1 MFCKGEKNYIEGY
14 QLLDKINPLTI
25 VGLILLFSVIL
36 TVGEQSQYL
45 FSLIFVL
52 GLLFLFSIRKAF
64 RTICSLLIV
73 WGLIYLLKP
82 HLGNV
87 LVGSIYTML
96 LIVLKFAP
104 LFILGK
110 VLSSYSSSHLM
121 AAFRKIGID
130 GGIGIGITVFFRFI
144 PEISIRMKEINNGM
158 KIRGF
163 KASIFKPIKTFE
175 LYFVPLMYKC
185 IDISDTLTC
194 SIISKGIEY
203 DGKKTSFHDV
213 KFSFIDIVMLMIGII
228 LVLVSVWKIS

>member
-1 MFCKGEKNYIEGY
+1 M
-14 QLLDKINPLTI
+14 
-25 VGLILLFSVIL
+25 
-36 TVGEQSQYL
+36 
-45 FSLIFVL
+45 
-52 GLLFLFSIRKAF
+52 
-64 RTICSLLIV
+64 LIV

-87 LVGSIYTML
+87 FIGSIYTML

-110 VLSSYSSSHLM
+110 VLSSYSSSHLI
-121 AAFRKIGID
+121 AAFRKIGVE

-203 DGKKTSFHDV
+203 DGEKTSFHDV
-213 KFSFIDIVMLMIGII
+213 KITFIDIAMIVGGMI
-228 LVLVSVWKIS
+228 LLGMSLWKIF